1 MLFLIALLVAVAFS
15 FLCDK
20 QLKKHPT
27 VFYTAAAILT
37 AVTVTISQ
45 LESKGHIDI
54 GSEFVVKYI
63 IGIFTRGALGA
74 AFWAVVMWAGALPNG
89 SAPIKTL
96 MPIRGELSI
105 TAAILTFSHIITYGI
120 QYISDLINDRTG
132 SGDALRDFV
141 ITSIVSLV
149 MVLIMT
155 PLTVMSFKKI
165 RKKMQ
170 PKTWKKIQRAAYIFY
185 ALIYIHIMVL
195 FIPKANRGTEGVF
208 FGIAVY
214 SVVFIGYAV
223 MRIRKQL
230 IKSKKLPAA
239 ALNVISV
246 IVFAGLMATALLISG
261 KDTDNSPAGGKPVE
275 ATGPRRQ
282 RPSSSQIDDQ
292 AQLRNYYDNQG
303 VLI

>member
-1 MLFLIALLVAVAFS
+1 MLFLTALVFASLVTI
-15 FLCDK
+15 FLDK
-20 QLKKHPT
+20 QLKKHPG
-27 VFYTAAAILT
+27 VFYCSAVVISA
-37 AVTVTISQ
+37 AVTSLSQ
-45 LESKGHIDI
+45 IKLERGFFRDN
-54 GSEFVVKYI
+54 VVA
-63 IGIFTRGALGA
+63 IFSHGAMAA
-74 AFWAVVMWAGALPNG
+74 AFWVIVMWAAAFPNG
-89 SAPIKTL
+89 SAPIKKI

-105 TAAILTFSHIITYGI
+105 TAAILTLSHAVTYSI
-120 QYISDLINDRTG
+120 QYITSIINKRTG
-132 SGDALRDFV
+132 TGDAFRTFA
-141 ITSIVSLV
+141 ITCGVSVTL
-149 MVLIMT
+149 MLIMI
-155 PLTVMSFKKI
+155 PLTVMSFKAV
-165 RKKMQ
+165 RKKMNA
-170 PKTWKKIQRAAYIFY
+170 KTWKKIQRAAYIFY

-195 FIPKANRGTEGVF
+195 FIPKANRGTKGVF
-208 FGIAVY
+208 FSIAVY

-282 RPSSSQIDDQ
+282 RPSSSQTDDQ